1 MSIQIVKITESPR
14 LFERYRVE
22 LSNGQKIDFG
32 QDGEHAFIDHKDLNR
47 RKSYMR
53 RHLGNN
59 TEYDLITNLIPSP
72 SLMSFFLLW
81 SSDNLDENIKTLNKL
96 LKDKYG

>member
-1 MSIQIVKITESPR
+1 
-14 LFERYRVE
+14 
-22 LSNGQKIDFG
+22 
-32 QDGEHAFIDHKDLNR
+32 
-47 RKSYMR
+47 MR

-72 SLMSFFLLW
+72 SLMSSFLLW

-96 LKDKYG
+96 LKNKYG